1 MTDIYICHQFVSWFA
16 LQNREAC
23 KSKNRHF
30 LPEIYTAAHEHIVN
44 KKEYLLLVHTSDNFI
59 QVILFFSL
67 LFFLQ
72 LFLLPFTPLTRRPRE
87 LW

>member
-23 KSKNRHF
+23 KS
-30 LPEIYTAAHEHIVN
+30 EIYTAAHEHIVN
-44 KKEYLLLVHTSDNFI
+44 KTEYLLLVHTSDNFI

-67 LFFLQ
+67 LIFLQ

-87 LW
+87 FW